1 MRNALYGLCLGTVL
15 TMLGAGL
22 WEARPT
28 AYGQFP
34 DRPRTGNP
42 GGELVAFAWD
52 SGNHEHLAVLD
63 PQTRV
68 LSIYEVNRTTGAITL
83 KSVRNLG
90 WDLQLEEFNST
101 NPTPREIRSL
111 VERR

>member
-1 MRNALYGLCLGTVL
+1 MRNAWVGLCLGAVL
-15 TMLGAGL
+15 SLVATGV

-28 AYGQFP
+28 AWGQFP
-34 DRPRTGNP
+34 ERSRTANS
-42 GGELVAFAWD
+42 GGDLVSFAWD

-68 LSIYEVNRTTGAITL
+68 MSIYEVNRTSGAITL
-83 KSVRNLG
+83 KSVRNIG